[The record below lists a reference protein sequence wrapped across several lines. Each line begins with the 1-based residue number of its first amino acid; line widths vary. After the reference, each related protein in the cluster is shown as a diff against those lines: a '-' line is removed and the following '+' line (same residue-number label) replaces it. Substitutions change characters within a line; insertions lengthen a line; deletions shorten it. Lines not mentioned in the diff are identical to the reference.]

1 MSIEYEIDHAKRLV
15 VVVCHGEVGRLDIE
29 EYLDKVVVADAL
41 PYAKIFDTTNATAA
55 LDDADMM
62 ALGARIRAYDGISEM
77 GPLAI
82 VAAAVEAENRA
93 RQFAA
98 LAGANRP
105 VEIFRTVAAA
115 ERWLEAQTMA
125 GQTPR
130 PTRPSP
136 KLRSLLAF

>member
-1 MSIEYEIDHAKRLV
+1 MEWKIDHAKRLV
-15 VVVCHGEVGRLDIE
+15 TVVCQGSVRRVDIE
-29 EYLDKVVVADAL
+29 DYLDKVVVAGAL
-41 PYAKIFDTTNATAA
+41 PYAKIFDASHATAA

-82 VAAAVEAENRA
+82 VATELESENRA

-105 VEIFRTVAAA
+105 VRIFNSAAAA
-115 ERWLEAQTMA
+115 ERWLGEQT
-125 GQTPR
+125 TSVTPPR
-130 PTRPSP
+130 PTTR
-136 KLRSLLAF
+136 LRNLLMVF